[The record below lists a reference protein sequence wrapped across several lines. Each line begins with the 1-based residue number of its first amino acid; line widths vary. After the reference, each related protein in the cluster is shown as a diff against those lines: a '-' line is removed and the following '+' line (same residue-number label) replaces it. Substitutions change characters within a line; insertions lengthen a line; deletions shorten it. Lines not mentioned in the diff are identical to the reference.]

1 MADTVVCLHGWWM
14 PTHEVAMVRNRLAK
28 VHGFDARLFGYPSIL
43 RTLDESAHSLIDYL
57 KSLNADP
64 VHLVGHSLGGIVALR
79 ALTLAPDLPAGRV
92 VCLGSPLR
100 GSKAAQSLH
109 RFSLGRLLLG
119 RALPDATLRQ
129 STEAWA
135 TAVVMQRDVGVVAGR
150 SSTGM
155 GRFFARFDESNDGT
169 VAVAETRLGGIT
181 DHIVLDVSHTGMVFS
196 RRVADQAAHFLA
208 AGQFLRSPE

>member
-1 MADTVVCLHGWWM
+1 MAEIVVCLHGWWM
-14 PTHEVAMVRNRLAK
+14 PKHEVAMVRSRLRSQ
-28 VHGFDARLFGYPSIL
+28 HGYDARLFGYPSI
-43 RTLDESAHSLIDYL
+43 RKTLDESARSLIRYL
-57 KSLNADP
+57 RTLDAKP

-79 ALTLAPDLPAGRV
+79 ALTLAPDLPAGRI

-109 RFSLGRLLLG
+109 RFGWGRVLLG

-129 STEAWA
+129 SSEAWA
-135 TAVVMQRDVGVVAGR
+135 ARVVVQRDVGVVAGR
-150 SSTGM
+150 SSTGL
-155 GRFFARFDESNDGT
+155 GRLFAGFDESNDGT
-169 VAVAETRLGGIT
+169 VAVAETRLAGIT

-208 AGQFLRSPE
+208 SGSFHRNG